1 MRKNMILITLVI
13 LAGTIA
19 IFLPGI
25 ISKEENKRNEA
36 NIAQFNK
43 EVGSNNNT
51 IVESEVPNDTR
62 ETEIYDKEQMYFQN
76 IEPLY
81 SYFKFAEVETI
92 KQKVQ
97 YYIHAYIDK
106 SILDCE
112 LIPGSIK
119 QVNNTNTFEFSIKNN
134 KPVSVQVEKE
144 NGEIKVSIIN
154 SIK

>member
-1 MRKNMILITLVI
+1 MRKNIILIVLII
-13 LAGTIA
+13 LAGSIA
-19 IFLPGI
+19 LFLPGI
-25 ISKEENKRNEA
+25 VSKEENKRNEA
-36 NIAQFNK
+36 KIAQFNN

-51 IVESEVPNDTR
+51 IIESEVPNDIR
-62 ETEIYDKEQMYFQN
+62 ETEVYDKEQMYFQN

-97 YYIHAYIDK
+97 YYIHTYIDK

-112 LIPGSIK
+112 LVPDSIK
-119 QVNNTNTFEFSIKNN
+119 QVNNTTTFEFSIKDN
-134 KPVSVQVEKE
+134 KPVDIQVDKE